1 MPNRDGGPRPGGGG
15 EKPQAFM
22 MVLTLLSFVLL
33 VGLAFLFSNSLDS
46 LEEKLAY
53 QAPATADLTRQGA
66 YDIDFADGQTVYV
79 PVYSHIYA
87 DGGRPHLLEATLSVR
102 NVDPNN
108 PIALKSVK
116 YFDTQGTL
124 IKEYL
129 DEELAVAALATA
141 SFLVEKRDIRGGS
154 GANFIV
160 VWDAE
165 KPVYEPLIE
174 AVMVGFADANSIAF
188 TSPGRALVERQE

>member
-1 MPNRDGGPRPGGGG
+1 MPNRDEGPRPGGGA

-116 YFDTQGTL
+116 YFDTQGNL

-165 KPVYEPLIE
+165 QPVYEPLIE
-174 AVMVGFADANSIAF
+174 AVMVGFADANSISF